1 MTLQNKL
8 LKTSEKAE
16 KKDIYKETNVLESNK
31 QKDKEHIKF
40 LTENTREI
48 NEITWLKYLENKNCQ
63 PIK

>member
-1 MTLQNKL
+1 MEKTMTLQNKL

-48 NEITWLKYLENKNCQ
+48 NEIT
-63 PIK
+63 